1 MGSDHQC
8 AGETEEIIHVAV
20 VTAETVEVLAHPRVK
35 TDLKGTGDLFCAEL
49 VSGLVMG
56 KALTTATH
64 DAAQRVLDVMTWTHQ
79 CGCDELIL
87 PPAGEAR

>member
-1 MGSDHQC
+1 MGGNYQR
-8 AGETEEIIHVAV
+8 AGDTEEIINVAV
-20 VTAETVEVLAHPRVK
+20 VTAETVEVFAHPRVK

-49 VSGLVMG
+49 ASGIVLG
-56 KALTTATH
+56 KALTTAAY
-64 DAAQRVLDVMTWTHQ
+64 DAAQRVLDVMSWTHQ

>member
-1 MGSDHQC
+1 MGGDHQR
-8 AGETEEIIHVAV
+8 AGDSEDIINVAV
-20 VTAETVEVLAHPRVK
+20 VTAETVEVFAHPRVK
-35 TDLKGTGDLFCAEL
+35 TDLKGTGNLFCAEL
-49 VSGLVMG
+49 VSGIVLG

-64 DAAQRVLDVMTWTHQ
+64 DAAQRVLEVMKWTNL